1 MCLCSTYFL
10 GGWIL
15 IALVRYIPNPQMF
28 SEFFMYFLKKQ
39 KQYNQIWF
47 QQTFLYCM
55 AWAFAATLSGTFTSL
70 PHTVL
75 LCILINNNINTSFSR
90 CQETS
95 RHLFAQA
102 VERQQRGSTETEVVH
117 TQPWPNVSR
126 ENVLYGLSL

>member
-55 AWAFAATLSGTFTSL
+55 AWAFAATLSGTFTSI
-70 PHTVL
+70 PYNVS
-75 LCILINNNINTSFSR
+75 LCILIII
-90 CQETS
+90 
-95 RHLFAQA
+95 
-102 VERQQRGSTETEVVH
+102 
-117 TQPWPNVSR
+117 
-126 ENVLYGLSL
+126 